1 MEEMNNNGQ
10 MDVQAAL
17 KEIVEY
23 VHHLADEITQIKVSV
38 IDELINPIH
47 EEYDKM
53 QYDNALSD
61 FRCKYA
67 EKLEPFGDKLK
78 SIEGEDFD
86 VVKKTFDDFNED
98 NKGYEIDEYVEE
110 KAKVIQEQLDAIGKA
125 FGVEP
130 EQIEEVKI
138 ETEDGEVKAEVE
150 DGEVTTVENET
161 ENTESES
168 TSEAEVESN
177 EAEAPT
183 EEAPEM
189 ETEEKVEEEV
199 ERPENATDTPD
210 DEEDEVA
217 KNYKEWEDIYNKE
230 VKKN

>member
-1 MEEMNNNGQ
+1 MEMENENNF
-10 MDVQAAL
+10 DVIQAI
-17 KEIVEY
+17 KEIIEY
-23 VHHLADEITQIKVSV
+23 QKHLAEEITEIKTS
-38 IDELINPIH
+38 IMEELINPIH

-61 FRCKYA
+61 FRCKFG

-130 EQIEEVKI
+130 EKIEEVKI
-138 ETEDGEVKAEVE
+138 ETEDGENVKAEVE
-150 DGEVTTVENET
+150 DGEVTTVETET
-161 ENTESES
+161 ETAETEAAPED
-168 TSEAEVESN
+168 EVEST
-177 EAEAPT
+177 ETEVST
-183 EEAPEM
+183 EEVPE
-189 ETEEKVEEEV
+189 ENKSESEEKVE

-210 DEEDEVA
+210 DEEE
-217 KNYKEWEDIYNKE
+217 NYKYWAEQL
-230 VKKN
+230 KK

>member
-1 MEEMNNNGQ
+1 MENENENF
-10 MDVQAAL
+10 DVRAAIQ
-17 KEIVEY
+17 EIIEY
-23 VHHLADEITQIKVSV
+23 QKHLAEEITEIKTS
-38 IDELINPIH
+38 IMQELINPIH

-67 EKLEPFGDKLK
+67 EKLEPFGEKLK

-138 ETEDGEVKAEVE
+138 ETTDGDEVKAEVE

-161 ENTESES
+161 ENIETEV
-168 TSEAEVESN
+168 EVESN

-183 EEAPEM
+183 EEVPET
-189 ETEEKVEEEV
+189 ETEEKVEEEEV
-199 ERPENATDTPD
+199 ERPETATDTPD
-210 DEEDEVA
+210 DEEE
-217 KNYKEWEDIYNKE
+217 NYKYWEE
-230 VKKN
+230 QLKN

>member
-1 MEEMNNNGQ
+1 MEEMNNGA

-23 VHHLADEITQIKVSV
+23 VHHLADEITEIKVSV
-38 IDELINPIH
+38 MDELIGPIH

-61 FRCKYA
+61 FRCKFA
-67 EKLEPFGDKLK
+67 EKLEPFGEKLK

-98 NKGYEIDEYVEE
+98 NKGYEIEEYVEK

-125 FGVEP
+125 FGIEP

-150 DGEVTTVENET
+150 DGEVTNVETET
-161 ENTESES
+161 ENAESDATPEDEAES
-168 TSEAEVESN
+168 TETEVPAEEI
-177 EAEAPT
+177 
-183 EEAPEM
+183 PET
-189 ETEEKVEEEV
+189 ETEEKVEEEEV
-199 ERPENATDTPD
+199 ERPESATDTPD
-210 DEEDEVA
+210 DEEE
-217 KNYKEWEDIYNKE
+217 NYKYWEE
-230 VKKN
+230 QLKK

>member
-1 MEEMNNNGQ
+1 MENENF
-10 MDVQAAL
+10 DVRAAIQ
-17 KEIVEY
+17 EIIEY
-23 VHHLADEITQIKVSV
+23 QKHLAEEITEIKTS
-38 IDELINPIH
+38 IMQELINPIH

-125 FGVEP
+125 FGIEP

-138 ETEDGEVKAEVE
+138 ETEDGGVKAEVE
-150 DGEVTTVENET
+150 DGEVTEVTNEEVST
-161 ENTESES
+161 EEPKPEES
-168 TSEAEVESN
+168 TEEVP
-177 EAEAPT
+177 EAEA
-183 EEAPEM
+183 
-189 ETEEKVEEEV
+189 EEKVEEEEV
-199 ERPENATDTPD
+199 ERPETATDTPD
-210 DEEDEVA
+210 DEEE
-217 KNYKEWEDIYNKE
+217 NYKYWEE
-230 VKKN
+230 QLKK

>member
-1 MEEMNNNGQ
+1 MEEMNNNS

-23 VHHLADEITQIKVSV
+23 VHHLAEEITDIKVS
-38 IDELINPIH
+38 IMDELIGPIH
-47 EEYDKM
+47 EEYNKM

-61 FRCKYA
+61 FRCKFA
-67 EKLEPFGDKLK
+67 EKLEPFGEKLK

-86 VVKKTFDDFNED
+86 VIKKTFDDFNED
-98 NKGYEIDEYVEE
+98 NKGYEIEEYVEE

-150 DGEVTTVENET
+150 DGEVTAVENET
-161 ENTESES
+161 ENTEAKTE
-168 TSEAEVESN
+168 TEVEI
-177 EAEAPT
+177 PT
-183 EEAPEM
+183 EEIP
-189 ETEEKVEEEV
+189 ETETAEEV
-199 ERPENATDTPD
+199 ETATDT
-210 DEEDEVA
+210 EEDEVT
-217 KNYKEWEDIYNKE
+217 KNYKEWEEIYNKE

>member
-1 MEEMNNNGQ
+1 MENENF
-10 MDVQAAL
+10 DVRAAIQ
-17 KEIVEY
+17 EIIEY
-23 VHHLADEITQIKVSV
+23 QKHLAEEITEIKTS
-38 IDELINPIH
+38 IMQELINPIH

-125 FGVEP
+125 FGIEP

-138 ETEDGEVKAEVE
+138 ETEDGGVKAEVE
-150 DGEVTTVENET
+150 DGEVTEVTNEEVST
-161 ENTESES
+161 E
-168 TSEAEVESN
+168 EVP
-177 EAEAPT
+177 EAEA
-183 EEAPEM
+183 
-189 ETEEKVEEEV
+189 EEKVEEEEV
-199 ERPENATDTPD
+199 ERPETATDTPD
-210 DEEDEVA
+210 DEEE
-217 KNYKEWEDIYNKE
+217 NYKYWEE
-230 VKKN
+230 QLKK

>member
-1 MEEMNNNGQ
+1 MENENF
-10 MDVQAAL
+10 DVRAAIQ
-17 KEIVEY
+17 EIIEY
-23 VHHLADEITQIKVSV
+23 QKHLAEEITEIRTS
-38 IDELINPIH
+38 IMEELINPIH

-61 FRCKYA
+61 FRCKFA
-67 EKLEPFGDKLK
+67 EKLEPFGEKLK

-98 NKGYEIDEYVEE
+98 NKGYEIEEYVEE

-150 DGEVTTVENET
+150 DGEVTAVENET
-161 ENTESES
+161 ENTE
-168 TSEAEVESN
+168 AEVEVPN
-177 EAEAPT
+177 EEV
-183 EEAPEM
+183 PET
-189 ETEEKVEEEV
+189 ETEEKVEEEI
-199 ERPENATDTPD
+199 ERPETATDT
-210 DEEDEVA
+210 EEDEVA
-217 KNYKEWEDIYNKE
+217 KNYKEWEEIYNKE

>member
-1 MEEMNNNGQ
+1 MEMENEKF
-10 MDVQAAL
+10 DVRAAIQ
-17 KEIVEY
+17 EIIEY
-23 VHHLADEITQIKVSV
+23 QKHLAEEITEIKTS
-38 IDELINPIH
+38 IMEELINPIH
-47 EEYDKM
+47 EEYNKM

-67 EKLEPFGDKLK
+67 EKLEPFGEKLK

-98 NKGYEIDEYVEE
+98 NKGYEIEEYVEE

-138 ETEDGEVKAEVE
+138 ETEDGEVKASIEN
-150 DGEVTTVENET
+150 GEVTAVENET
-161 ENTESES
+161 ENTEAKTE
-168 TSEAEVESN
+168 TEVEVESN
-177 EAEAPT
+177 EAEVPT
-183 EEAPEM
+183 EEVPET
-189 ETEEKVEEEV
+189 ETEEKVEEV
-199 ERPENATDTPD
+199 ERPENATDT
-210 DEEDEVA
+210 EEDEVA
-217 KNYKEWEDIYNKE
+217 KNYKEWEEIYNKE